1 MPRKKSPEEILEAKR
16 QAYAVL
22 LSIIKPIMKDLAQSI
37 EASTVFLADKEGHI
51 LEMMGNYEF
60 LPVDKD
66 GKLAGLRPNII
77 DEVLEKE
84 TPLEVG
90 AVSGARNSLQ
100 SLYSAAA
107 PIRTTFSTVMG
118 VLCVSSPR
126 PLPEGILHVMSFAA
140 RSIEKELSGKLNLYA
155 LMNYINYGLFV
166 INGVG
171 KILNINK
178 KCQEL
183 LGLTNKDS
191 VVGEVIGDF
200 IPNYKELL
208 DYLLSES
215 RERFY
220 FNLKTRYGSVLYCSL
235 RMKQVL
241 VLDDDPRKSLILFS
255 FVHEQKKP
263 EEGAGK
269 RTPSSLFTFGDIV
282 GQSPAWVRVK
292 EIGVKAA
299 RVTSN
304 VLIIGESGT
313 GKEVIAQAI
322 HNASGRTGP
331 FVPIN
336 CGAIPKELL
345 QSELFGYEPG
355 AFTGAKK
362 TGSEGKFEIANGGT
376 VFLDEIGEMP
386 VDMQVS
392 LLRFLQDKTVVRVGG
407 TTPRKVDVR
416 IIAATN
422 RDLDEAVKNGT
433 FREDLYYR
441 LNVITIK
448 LPPLRERKEDIPLL
462 VNSMVREVSNQLG
475 IAPPRFDDDALEVLM
490 QHDWPGNVRELRN
503 IVEYAVV
510 FAENGIVT
518 RDCLP
523 QRLIQQTAE
532 EATENLRELEF
543 NHIKKV
549 LSEYNGNVTQAAR
562 ALGITRSTLYKKLRQ
577 MEKC

>member
-51 LEMMGNYEF
+51 LEVMGNYEF

-126 PLPEGILHVMSFAA
+126 PLPEGILQVMSFAA

-191 VVGEVIGDF
+191 VVGGVIGDF

-475 IAPPRFDDDALEVLM
+475 IAPPRFDDDALEVLI

-577 MEKC
+577 MEKR